1 MATLLKSDGSKQ
13 EGVNVST
20 LKSMQDMVGGYIEF
34 IYLPTGQMLIVDEE
48 GRLKNYPLNKQA
60 SELCGQ
66 LIVGDVILADY
77 SEVN

>member
-13 EGVNVST
+13 EKVNVST

-34 IYLPTGQMLIVDEE
+34 IYLPKSKILIVDEE
-48 GRLKNYPLNKQA
+48 GRLMNYPLNQQA

-66 LIVGDVILADY
+66 LIVGDVILADN

>member
-13 EGVNVST
+13 EKVNVST

-34 IYLPTGQMLIVDEE
+34 IYLPKSKILIVDEE
-48 GRLKNYPLNKQA
+48 GRLKNYPLNQQA

-66 LIVGDVILADY
+66 LIVGDVILADN